1 MTNHP
6 FKIQWQGRCI
16 STYLYITFSI
26 LFITSCATLNEQKS
40 IGNENTNDLKKIT
53 YSFYI
58 AGGLGNS
65 SKVSNEHLLERFKEE
80 LDNAP
85 ENSTLVFTGDNISPT
100 TKNWEK
106 DSLLVQQQL
115 DISANFKGETVFLP
129 GNNEWKSYELDKIE
143 KVENLLK
150 DYERKNTEVV
160 PNNGCQIH

>member
-1 MTNHP
+1 MTNHTL
-6 FKIQWQGRCI
+6 KIRSHGRRI
-16 STYLYITFSI
+16 SIYFYIIFFI
-26 LFITSCATLNEQKS
+26 LFISSCATLNEQKS

-115 DISANFKGETVFLP
+115 ISLLILRVKPFFCQVTTNGKATSSI
-129 GNNEWKSYELDKIE
+129 KS
-143 KVENLLK
+143 
-150 DYERKNTEVV
+150 RK
-160 PNNGCQIH
+160 